1 MSKEVGSG
9 GKDMEE
15 VFWREET
22 SRQQCSQNSRCGRCP
37 GSFWRNTKDAKLH
50 SRPCHH
56 GLRVLR
62 VTHETEGDAETIT
75 VQIFSVRNS
84 LISFRVALWANGGY
98 VEHCDGMRRAGCGQ
112 QAREAGKKSSGFRW
126 WARPGPRP
134 NYDARPRPTQLP
146 TPTLTSSSRVRGYY
160 NR

>member
-1 MSKEVGSG
+1 
-9 GKDMEE
+9 MEE

-126 WARPGPRP
+126 WARPEAELRC
-134 NYDARPRPTQLP
+134 
-146 TPTLTSSSRVRGYY
+146 LTSPNSAPDSHFDLVVPSPRLLQSV
-160 NR
+160 NQ